1 MKVDAYVASTLEEM
15 KWNVQG
21 KDITCRAFH
30 FTGQRSCR
38 ECMTRFRIDGHT
50 IKRGKLVCISV
61 ILCHLKDLTLH
72 AMLGSS
78 GVVKGVKNPLK
89 NVCENANSR
98 TQVLD
103 HFGVNTF
110 AQGLK
115 K

>member
-1 MKVDAYVASTLEEM
+1 MKVDAYVTSTLEEM
-15 KWNVQG
+15 KWNTQG

-38 ECMTRFRIDGHT
+38 ECMTRFRIDGRT

-61 ILCHLKDLTLH
+61 ILCHLNDLTLH

-89 NVCENANSR
+89 MFVKMLTHVHKCWITLEL
-98 TQVLD
+98 THL
-103 HFGVNTF
+103 HKG
-110 AQGLK
+110 
-115 K
+115 